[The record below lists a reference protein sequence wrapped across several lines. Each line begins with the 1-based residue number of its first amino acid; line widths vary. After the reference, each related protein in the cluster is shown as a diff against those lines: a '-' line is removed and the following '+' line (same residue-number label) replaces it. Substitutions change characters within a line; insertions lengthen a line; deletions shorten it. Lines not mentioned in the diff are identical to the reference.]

1 MKSLKATKTVP
12 LFLRVYGEL
21 TADVWSLI
29 CLEFNVAAQ
38 AETLIEARCKLRLIV
53 TSYLLDALAE
63 NGPDRTHASTL
74 LRRKAPY
81 TFWVKYYV
89 YSIKGWLFGNIG
101 GCKSDHIAEFEMIPM
116 IPADVSVAKRI
127 C

>member
-38 AETLIEARCKLRLIV
+38 AETLIEARYKLRLIV

-63 NGPDRTHASTL
+63 DGLDRTHASNL
-74 LRRKAPY
+74 LRLKAPSI
-81 TFWVKYYV
+81 FLVKYYV
-89 YSIKGWLFGNIG
+89 YSIKGWVFGNIDDG
-101 GCKSDHIAEFEMIPM
+101 KSNHIAEFETIPVF
-116 IPADVSVAKRI
+116 PADLSVAKGL

>member
-38 AETLIEARCKLRLIV
+38 AETLIEARYKLRLIV

-63 NGPDRTHASTL
+63 DGLDRTHASTL
-74 LRRKAPY
+74 LRRKAPSI
-81 TFWVKYYV
+81 FWVKYYV
-89 YSIKGWLFGNIG
+89 YSIKGWLFGSIG

-116 IPADVSVAKRI
+116 VPADVSVAKRI